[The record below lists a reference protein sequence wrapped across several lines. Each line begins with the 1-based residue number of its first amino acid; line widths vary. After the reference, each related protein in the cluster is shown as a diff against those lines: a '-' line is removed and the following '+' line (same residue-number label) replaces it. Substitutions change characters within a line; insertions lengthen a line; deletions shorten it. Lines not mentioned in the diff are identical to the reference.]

1 MPTND
6 FVAAFERLIC
16 ERHAIRAFLPLPVPR
31 ETLERILGVAARA
44 PSGANLQPWKVHVVE
59 GNAKR
64 HLEQRMLATLDD
76 PEQRA
81 QLSEE
86 YEYYPKAWREP
97 YQSRRRKIGFDLYQL
112 LGIAKGDSARAIAQ
126 LRRNHLFFD
135 APVALLFTI
144 DRDLGLGSWLDY
156 GMFLQTLMIAAR
168 AHGLET
174 CPQAAHNQFHRLIAE
189 ELAIAPTEQLVC
201 GMSLGYRD
209 PDAIENQLQTERAPL
224 ADFARFIA

>member
-1 MPTND
+1 MRTD
-6 FVAAFERLIC
+6 KFVSAVETLII
-16 ERHAIRAFLPLPVPR
+16 ERHAIRAFLSQPVPR
-31 ETLERILGVAARA
+31 ETLERILVVAARA

-64 HLEQRMLATLDD
+64 RLEQRMLGALDD
-76 PEQRA
+76 PEQRS

-86 YEYYPKAWREP
+86 YDYYPKVWREP
-97 YQSRRRKIGFDLYQL
+97 YQGRRRKVGFDLYQL
-112 LGIAKGDSARAIAQ
+112 LGIAKGDSARTIAQ

-174 CPQAAHNQFHRLIAE
+174 CPQAAHNQFHRQIAE
-189 ELAIAPTEQLVC
+189 ELAIPANEQLVC

-209 PDAIENQLQTERAPL
+209 PDAIESLLQTERAPL
-224 ADFARFIA
+224 AAFARFVA